1 MAGNLLL
8 PGNIVSMAAGCADRL
23 VKAGDGD
30 AALLYLYLLR
40 RGGVFSAEGAR
51 KALGWSADRLKAAG
65 ESLAR
70 LGLWDGR
77 AEESLPATPPEP
89 QGPPDYTAADIAKEL
104 ENGGSFP
111 HLVEEVQRQLGKL
124 LSTADLKILYSLYD
138 YLALPAEVILM
149 LTTWCVE
156 ESERKYGLG
165 RKPRMS
171 QIRREGFIWHRLGVD
186 TPEAADAHLRH
197 LTALAG
203 HLRPGPGGGRAEIHR
218 GLGGPG
224 LRRRD
229 HLSGLRAHGA
239 EKGLAQLGLYE
250 LHPEEL
256 APEGAAHG
264 GAGGVRRLGLAARG
278 GTGRAARSGAGGR
291 PRSGGYGAAAPL
303 PEGGRLTCPTTA
315 M

>member
-111 HLVEEVQRQLGKL
+111 HLVE
-124 LSTADLKILYSLYD
+124 
-138 YLALPAEVILM
+138 
-149 LTTWCVE
+149 
-156 ESERKYGLG
+156 
-165 RKPRMS
+165 
-171 QIRREGFIWHRLGVD
+171 
-186 TPEAADAHLRH
+186 
-197 LTALAG
+197 
-203 HLRPGPGGGRAEIHR
+203 
-218 GLGGPG
+218 
-224 LRRRD
+224 
-229 HLSGLRAHGA
+229 
-239 EKGLAQLGLYE
+239 
-250 LHPEEL
+250 
-256 APEGAAHG
+256 
-264 GAGGVRRLGLAARG
+264 
-278 GTGRAARSGAGGR
+278 
-291 PRSGGYGAAAPL
+291 
-303 PEGGRLTCPTTA
+303 
-315 M
+315 